1 MSEPS
6 RWRRGERYET
16 CVDDG
21 VRGSAPKLC
30 MAYSRAR
37 CLPSS
42 EATAHPSLPTEV
54 ESSLAPCFLLSPAKP
69 LCWVSPGAP
78 LEVILPRRT
87 PALLLRPQ
95 AAQHG
100 VSFALRELL
109 AAPGNCPQI
118 AAQRLDRVD
127 RDDFSGTLQIDTIG
141 TIQFDHTLAVAS
153 ADHCSNSVL
162 P

>member
-1 MSEPS
+1 M
-6 RWRRGERYET
+6 RKAGGGCAGDQT
-16 CVDDG
+16 NAMLAVVQADDE
-21 VRGSAPKLC
+21 SLASPPAAKLALSVAC
-30 MAYSRAR
+30 
-37 CLPSS
+37 P
-42 EATAHPSLPTEV
+42 PPTEPAGAGLRR
-54 ESSLAPCFLLSPAKP
+54 EPCLK
-69 LCWVSPGAP
+69 
-78 LEVILPRRT
+78 VILPRRT

-141 TIQFDHTLAVAS
+141 TVQLNYSFPIAAANRRL
-153 ADHCSNSVL
+153 NSIL